1 MKQILLLS
9 FFLLANFGFVKAQD
23 FEITPNDIT
32 LDTLVDLTDLYTS
45 GKMHSDINNN
55 TANAVELRWEIVSID
70 APLEW
75 QPQLCVN
82 NESGG
87 CFSWDILSNTD
98 AALPTP
104 KPLMIAANDHSIFD
118 MGVRP
123 KGIAG
128 CGTYEIRVAPMDDQT
143 NIVVIG
149 TYTFKYNVDAN
160 CEALVSSTNNFD
172 KSSVKIFPNPTT
184 DYFTI
189 TDNKEYVESIQI
201 FNIVGKQMAI
211 SSFQNGSA
219 INVSGFPN
227 GLYLVRMLDKDG
239 DILKTSR
246 LTKR

>member
-9 FFLLANFGFVKAQD
+9 FFLLISLGFVKAQD
-23 FEITPNDIT
+23 FDITPNDIT
-32 LDTLVDLTDLYTS
+32 LDTLVDLTDAFVS
-45 GKMHSDINNN
+45 GKMHSDIYNN
-55 TANAVELRWEIVSID
+55 TPSAVELRWEITQVNGPS
-70 APLEW
+70 EW
-75 QPQLCVN
+75 QAQLCVN

-87 CFSWDILSNTD
+87 CFSWDVLSNTD

-118 MGVRP
+118 IGVRP
-123 KGIAG
+123 KSTAG
-128 CGTYEIRVAPMDDQT
+128 CGTYEIKVTPMNDTT
-143 NIVVIG
+143 NLLVTGI
-149 TYTFKYNVDAN
+149 YTFKYNVDSN

-172 KSSVKIFPNPTT
+172 KSLVKIFPNPTT

-189 TDNKEYVESIQI
+189 SDDNQYVESIQI
-201 FNIVGKQMAI
+201 FNIVGKQMAM
-211 SSFQNGSA
+211 SSFQNGAA
-219 INVSGFPN
+219 INVSSFPN